1 MYRAAIISRDIFWT
15 SKERNSAADSSFET
29 VLFLCSMQQ
38 VKTIIF
44 DLGGVLLDI
53 DFKLSEK
60 AFADLGVTN
69 FSDFFNQFH
78 SNDLFRR
85 LETGMDDNLFY
96 DDLRT
101 ATGLSLSD
109 DQIRDAWNALLLDFR
124 PESIAVLPQLRKRY
138 KLYLLSNTNEIHLQ
152 EFQRR
157 YEVWRPGQV
166 FDELF
171 DVAYYSHRIGHRKPN
186 ASAFEYVL
194 QKHELT
200 PAETVFIDDSINN
213 IEAAQQLGL
222 QTIHLQPGMKV
233 EELGLM

>member
-15 SKERNSAADSSFET
+15 SKERNSASDFSFAT

-38 VKTIIF
+38 KKAIIF

-60 AFADLGVTN
+60 AFAELGVTN

-85 LETGMDDNLFY
+85 LETGMNDQLFY
-96 DDLRT
+96 DDLRS

-109 DQIRDAWNALLLDFR
+109 EQIRDAWNALLLDFR
-124 PESIAVLPQLRKRY
+124 PESVAVLPQLREKY
-138 KLYLLSNTNEIHLQ
+138 DLYLLSNTNEIHLQ

-157 YEVWRPGQV
+157 YEAWRPGQV
-166 FDELF
+166 FDDLF
-171 DVAYYSHRIGHRKPN
+171 DAAYYSHRIGHRKPN

-194 QKHELT
+194 EKHGLNAT
-200 PAETVFIDDSINN
+200 ETIFIDDSFNN

-222 QTIHLQPGMKV
+222 QTVHLKAGMKV

>member
-1 MYRAAIISRDIFWT
+1 MYRAAIISRDIFWP

-29 VLFLCSMQQ
+29 VLFLCTMQQ
-38 VKTIIF
+38 TKAIIF

-60 AFADLGVTN
+60 AFTELGVTN

-85 LETGMDDNLFY
+85 LETGMEDHLFY

-109 DQIRDAWNALLLDFR
+109 EQIRDAWNALLLDFR
-124 PESIAVLPQLRKRY
+124 PESVAVLPQLREKY
-138 KLYLLSNTNEIHLQ
+138 EIYLLSNTNEIHLQ

-157 YEVWRPGQV
+157 YEAWRPGQV
-166 FDELF
+166 FDDLF
-171 DVAYYSHRIGHRKPN
+171 DAAYYSHRIGHRKPN

-194 QKHELT
+194 YKHGLIA
-200 PAETVFIDDSINN
+200 AETIFIDDSINN

-222 QTIHLQPGMKV
+222 QTIHLQAGMKV
-233 EELGLM
+233 EELGL

>member
-1 MYRAAIISRDIFWT
+1 MR
-15 SKERNSAADSSFET
+15 KERNSALDFSFAT

-38 VKTIIF
+38 TKAIIF

-60 AFADLGVTN
+60 AFTELGVTN

-85 LETGMDDNLFY
+85 LETGMEDDLFY

-109 DQIRDAWNALLLDFR
+109 EQIRDAWNALLLDFR
-124 PESIAVLPQLRKRY
+124 PESVAVLPQLRDKY
-138 KLYLLSNTNEIHLQ
+138 ELYLLSNTNEIHLQ

-157 YEVWRPGQV
+157 YEAWRPGQV
-166 FDELF
+166 FDDLF
-171 DVAYYSHRIGHRKPN
+171 DAAYYSHRIGHRKPN
-186 ASAFEYVL
+186 ASAFEFVL
-194 QKHELT
+194 QKHGLIA
-200 PAETVFIDDSINN
+200 AETIFIDDSINN

-222 QTIHLQPGMKV
+222 RAIHLKAGMKV